1 MDKKN
6 RGQTLHLFAFL
17 APVLLAFV
25 GGFVIDGGLFLTHVR
40 RLQEDL
46 DAACL
51 AAAQVVQHGDVY
63 TAFSESLAENDV
75 SPEYFQ
81 PYTEDE
87 RGFVL
92 QGIQWGPNNTLL
104 AGLQGTHSL
113 YFGAFFGWEEMPVR
127 VRSRCRYPQT
137 RLLPVAMQEPWYLDS
152 QKNGTHY
159 PILGQ
164 GVDAAIYS
172 GRDYRGA
179 ISPSVLCA
187 DAECTDMT
195 VYDPLETDP
204 PADSTIK
211 DVWEGIV
218 RFRYGSPYLYPGSF
232 IPTLSGTSNKFLVDA
247 MRETGVDVG
256 DELAILVFD
265 RGEIFDAEH
274 GWETVEIIGY
284 ALVEVTDMDRN
295 TIEAVVIDDE
305 PLITDPDEL
314 FERIRPRTVP
324 WDWFRLGH

>member
-1 MDKKN
+1 MNSN

-25 GGFVIDGGLFLTHVR
+25 GGFVIDGGLYLTHIR

-51 AAAQVVQHGDVY
+51 AAAQGVRYGDVY
-63 TAFSESLAENDV
+63 TAFSESLAENGV
-75 SPEYFQ
+75 SPDYFQ

-87 RGFVL
+87 RGFVRK
-92 QGIQWGPNNTLL
+92 GIQWGPFDTLL
-104 AGLQGTHSL
+104 TGLQGTHRL
-113 YFGAFFGWEEMPVR
+113 YFGGFFGWEEMPVT
-127 VRSRCRYPQT
+127 VRSRCRYPLT

-152 QKNGTHY
+152 REHGTHY

-179 ISPSVLCA
+179 ISPSILCA
-187 DAECTDMT
+187 EATCTTMS
-195 VYDPLETDP
+195 VYEPLEADP

-218 RFRYGSPYLYPGSF
+218 KLEYGSPYIYADSY
-232 IPTLSGTSNKFLVDA
+232 IPILSGTSNKFLVDA
-247 MRETGVDVG
+247 VRATGVSIG
-256 DELAILVFD
+256 DELAILVFE

-274 GWETVEIIGY
+274 GWETVKIIGY
-284 ALVEVTDMDRN
+284 ALVEVTNMDRN
-295 TIEAVVIDDE
+295 TIEAVVTSDG
-305 PLITDPDEL
+305 PLITEPEDL

-324 WDWFRLGH
+324 WDWFRLGE